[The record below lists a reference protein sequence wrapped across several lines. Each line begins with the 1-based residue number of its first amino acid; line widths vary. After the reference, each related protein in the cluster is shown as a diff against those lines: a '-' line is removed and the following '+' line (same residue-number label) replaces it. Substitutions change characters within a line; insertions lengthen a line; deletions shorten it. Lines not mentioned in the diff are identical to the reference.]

1 MQLPSPFP
9 APPFHPSRFA
19 REIVVPEVIP
29 NSDIEGRLIALR
41 EVVSLLLRQLP
52 TEQLEQAIDA
62 LEALS
67 VVSDGQ
73 EDPGAVASSAFAIE
87 GARAKELRII
97 CQELVP
103 ERPRPA
109 RRNLT
114 EM

>member
-9 APPFHPSRFA
+9 APPCRFA

-52 TEQLEQAIDA
+52 TAQLEQAIDA

-87 GARAKELRII
+87 GARAKEVRII
-97 CQELVP
+97 CQGLVP
-103 ERPRPA
+103 ATAAPTRA
-109 RRNLT
+109 NLT